1 MSFVAKCIKTNY
13 RDFYSW
19 RKEKSTAATV
29 SGRNLKISS
38 LAQTLKLTAS
48 CLYELTRGDKLRV
61 PSSSKGQGWD
71 HLACSRDT
79 IYTLAPVTTC
89 SEINA
94 VVHKKKGKSWHTNK
108 NLFQLLRRP
117 QSTSYLIVDLKK
129 KLLGKYSSSRWIPTL
144 VRKGS

>member
-1 MSFVAKCIKTNY
+1 MAKCIKTNY

-48 CLYELTRGDKLRV
+48 CLYELTRGDKSRV

-94 VVHKKKGKSWHTNK
+94 VVHKKKGKVLTYEYKSIPTAEKTPIHILFDSW
-108 NLFQLLRRP
+108 F
-117 QSTSYLIVDLKK
+117 KK
-129 KLLGKYSSSRWIPTL
+129 KITWEVLKQQMNSNTSQ
-144 VRKGS
+144 KG